1 MNSLNRFLK
10 LAAIACSIVFL
21 ALVINACSDDDPPL
35 PANEADFD
43 ATVLGL
49 EDGQDEVEIKLNLSR
64 AVDVATDFTV
74 SFVTTGVQYG
84 THFTTSPAA
93 TDGKLTVS
101 VPAASST
108 ASFKVLRKSDV
119 FLEGDASIVFT
130 VGTTSPSAVVGE
142 KSTATVSFSPI
153 VSEGQQMTLNG
164 IISNE
169 SGAVAGNS
177 VFVDFSSNV
186 QTSVARA
193 SWDLG
198 FYSGDE
204 FRVIINNTTAAS
216 VIAVEA
222 TDLTAVTEKTET
234 GGLALGQGQ
243 GTFDIIDD
251 LLGDINNTAIDEI
264 KADDG
269 ENKVYIINR
278 VGGSG
283 KVDLPENLIKLRVL
297 RNGAG
302 YKLQYAALN
311 SNDIKEVQVTKS
323 ATHDFAY
330 VSFTTGAVVEVAPAR
345 EKWDMEWTYSVY
357 KTQGIP
363 YAFSDLVFINGR
375 GGVSAIEV
383 MEADMPYKDLTA
395 TDAVKLKFDS
405 QRDVIGAN
413 WRVTSTPPGSTES
426 IGVRTNRYYVVKDA
440 NDNIYKLRFINFHQ
454 LDGGTRGKPLIEYEL
469 VVKG

>member
-10 LAAIACSIVFL
+10 LAAIACSLVFL

-35 PANEADFD
+35 PANKADFE
-43 ATVLGL
+43 ATTVGL
-49 EDGQDEVEIKLNLSR
+49 EDGQQEVEIKLNLSR
-64 AVDVATDFTV
+64 AVDVATEFTV

-84 THFTTSPAA
+84 THFTTSPEA
-93 TDGKLTVS
+93 TDGKLKVS
-101 VPAASST
+101 VPAAGST

-130 VGTTSPSAVVGE
+130 VGTTAQNAVVGE

-153 VSEGQQMTLNG
+153 VSEGQQMTLLG
-164 IISNE
+164 LIGSE
-169 SGAVAGNS
+169 PGSGAGNS
-177 VFVDFSSNV
+177 VFVDFSSNQ
-186 QTSVARA
+186 QTSVART

-216 VIAVEA
+216 VIAVDA
-222 TDLTAVTEKTET
+222 TNLTDVTAETET
-234 GGLALGQGQ
+234 GDLALGQGQ

-251 LLGDINNTAIDEI
+251 LTGDINKTAIGEI
-264 KADDG
+264 KLDDS

-302 YKLQYAALN
+302 YKLQYAAL
-311 SNDIKEVQVTKS
+311 SSGEIKEVQVAKS
-323 ATHDFAY
+323 ATHDFTY
-330 VSFTTGAVVEVAPAR
+330 VSFTTGAVVEAAPAR
-345 EKWDMEWTYSVY
+345 EKWDMEWTYSIY

-363 YAFSDLVFINGR
+363 YAFADLVFINGR
-375 GGVSAIEV
+375 GGVSAVEV
-383 MEADMPYKDLTA
+383 LTA
-395 TDAVKLKFDS
+395 DIAYDNITASDVSKLKFDS

-413 WRVTSTPPGSTES
+413 WRIAPGGADPV
-426 IGVRTNRYYVVKDA
+426 GVRTDRYYVVKDA
-440 NDNIYKLRFINFHQ
+440 NENVYKLRFINFHP
-454 LDGGTRGKPLIEYEL
+454 LDGGTRGKPLIEYKL
-469 VVKG
+469 VVKGK